1 MRYGILTFPS
11 QPIALKS
18 ISELALPSA
27 GAGRRECQLNQL
39 KECCCCCFSCC
50 CRCCRCSFDCRRQK
64 PSTLVL
70 GAERTQKAFTVLLFQ
85 VSIKSFCSDILQ
97 LAVYCLIFLL
107 FPGPPKSLPEPS
119 KNQEKTKKKEPSQDS
134 RERAAGNGK
143 HQLELHSPG
152 RQDPAQHATT
162 DL

>member
-1 MRYGILTFPS
+1 MTFAS

-70 GAERTQKAFTVLLFQ
+70 GAERTQKALLCCCFKFQ
-85 VSIKSFCSDILQ
+85 SKVFAATFYSLQ
-97 LAVYCLIFLL
+97 CIFLIFLL